1 MLLVKKI
8 AGAVLTFL
16 ATFLLVVGVGRAQSA
31 GNASQLPFTLGLA
44 LVFGGAGLWLLLS
57 KPKSQASPR

>member
-16 ATFLLVVGVGRAQSA
+16 ATFLLVVGLGRASSTGA
-31 GNASQLPFTLGLA
+31 ASQLPLTLGLA
-44 LVFGGAGLWLLLS
+44 LVCGGSGLWLLLA
-57 KPKSQASPR
+57 KPKSQASSR